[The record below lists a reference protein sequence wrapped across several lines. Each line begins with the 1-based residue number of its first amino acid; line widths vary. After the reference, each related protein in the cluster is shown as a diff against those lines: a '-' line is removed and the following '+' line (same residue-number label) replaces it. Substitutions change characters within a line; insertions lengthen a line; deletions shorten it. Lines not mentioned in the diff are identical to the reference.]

1 MVELANREEADMNCR
16 SGMFRGVVTWCLLVG
31 MLIGM
36 TPAIGDAQSTD
47 RLASKHY
54 SRGVQ
59 YFNQGRYGEA
69 QQEFDLATGYA
80 PRDARI
86 YFMRG
91 MSKMRMG
98 ASYDAESDFQIGAS
112 VEVQYGRGDVGVALQ
127 RLQGSER
134 LMIERYRREA
144 KKTSELLAAAK
155 SESSSGDTSSNTSG
169 SKRTR
174 PEVSG
179 DDSAVATSPPPA
191 PKRRASTYRIDNL
204 QPDESDPFASSAVG
218 FLGRGENAAPRV
230 QQAINVDD
238 AAEGEDSDNALSD
251 DNPVG
256 SGVSP
261 DATADDDAF
270 SDDGATAEM
279 QPSAPATGGSSGTGK
294 RSVFGAALRAMMRAL
309 PGEAL
314 TRQGQQM
321 IPQIPGV
328 PGGGMPPAPPAG
340 QEAGPESASGNFAEP
355 DPFVDEAPAN
365 EANEAVEADAGAGDS
380 ADSGEEST
388 DDPFA
393 DEE

>member
-1 MVELANREEADMNCR
+1 MNCR

-31 MLIGM
+31 VLIGM

-144 KKTSELLAAAK
+144 KKTSELLAATER
-155 SESSSGDTSSNTSG
+155 ESNSSNTSG
-169 SKRTR
+169 SKKTR
-174 PEVSG
+174 PEVLG
-179 DDSAVATSPPPA
+179 DDSAVAASPPPA

-204 QPDESDPFASSAVG
+204 QPDDSDPFAASAVG

-230 QQAINVDD
+230 RQAINVDE

-251 DNPVG
+251 ENPVG

-270 SDDGATAEM
+270 SDDGSTAEM
-279 QPSAPATGGSSGTGK
+279 QPSAPATGGSTGTGK

-321 IPQIPGV
+321 MPQIPGV
-328 PGGGMPPAPPAG
+328 PGGGMPPAPPAA
-340 QEAGPESASGNFAEP
+340 QEAGPEAASGNFAEP
-355 DPFVDEAPAN
+355 DPFADEAPAD
-365 EANEAVEADAGAGDS
+365 EAMEEDAGAGDS